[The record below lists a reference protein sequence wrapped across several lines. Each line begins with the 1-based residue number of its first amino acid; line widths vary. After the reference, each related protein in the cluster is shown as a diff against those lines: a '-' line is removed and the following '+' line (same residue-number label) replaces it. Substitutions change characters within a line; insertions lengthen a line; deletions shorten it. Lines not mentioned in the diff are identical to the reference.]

1 MLNVSD
7 DTVKKRWRN
16 LKDNYSRYLRSIK
29 TRTGQATTNKKK
41 WVWADQ
47 MSFLQPFI
55 QFANTESN
63 VSDIEESVSNNDDQ
77 DYPCTSSAL
86 DSQESHRSSSTIL
99 NDSYHL
105 RHLWLQ
111 IMIAIYPNVYG
122 VRLSIM

>member
-16 LKDNYSRYLRSIK
+16 LKDNYSRYLQSIK

-55 QFANTESN
+55 QFVNIESN

-99 NDSYHL
+99 NDSFENPML
-105 RHLWLQ
+105 
-111 IMIAIYPNVYG
+111 
-122 VRLSIM
+122 